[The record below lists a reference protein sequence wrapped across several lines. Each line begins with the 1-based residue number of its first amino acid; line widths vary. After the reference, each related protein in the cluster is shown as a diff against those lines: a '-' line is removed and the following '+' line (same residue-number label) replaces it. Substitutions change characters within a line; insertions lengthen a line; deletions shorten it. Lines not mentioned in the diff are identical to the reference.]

1 MSFDG
6 TKRQSTPS
14 SYNTQMSSNTCSST
28 LTGGSSSNIEEIGVM
43 CEGSAA
49 KIQIPLPPKGVDLM
63 SHIKEQL
70 QGVHATTG
78 HRPAGIVLVR
88 QDKEL
93 EVIDISTDED
103 KVHYICFFVYHITF
117 KG

>member
-14 SYNTQMSSNTCSST
+14 SD
-28 LTGGSSSNIEEIGVM
+28 IEEIGVT

-78 HRPAGIVLVR
+78 CRPTGIVLVR
-88 QDKEL
+88 QDKEPEL
-93 EVIDISTDED
+93 IDISTDED
-103 KVHYICFFVYHITF
+103 KVYYICFIFVYHITSKTYLYLPF
-117 KG
+117 DGIQNSKS